1 MSSAQQPLVQFENVG
16 LRYAGGPES
25 LSDISLT
32 LNPGSFHFLTG
43 PSGSGKTSLMSLM
56 SLRRKPT
63 RGMLRLFDQVI
74 HDQSVDELAELRRKI
89 GMVFQDFRLVPHLS
103 AFDNVALPLRLRG
116 ENEKALRADVRELL
130 NWVGLGDHLDNNPAT
145 LSGGQQQRV
154 AIARAV
160 INRPKLLLAD
170 EPTGNLDD
178 VIGERLLLLFE
189 QLNKLGTTIVI
200 ATHSQHMLDRFPH
213 ERITLTQGR
222 LRS

>member
-1 MSSAQQPLVQFENVG
+1 MSSMQQPLVQLENVG

-43 PSGSGKTSLMSLM
+43 PSGSGKTSLMNLL
-56 SLRRKPT
+56 SLRLKPT
-63 RGMLRLFDQVI
+63 RGILRLFDQTV
-74 HDQSVDELAELRRKI
+74 HDQSVDDLAELRRKI

-116 ENEKALRADVRELL
+116 ENEKALRTDVRELL
-130 NWVGLGDHLDNNPAT
+130 NWVGLGDHIDHLPAT

-189 QLNKLGTTIVI
+189 QLHKLGTTIVI
-200 ATHSQHMLDRFPH
+200 ATHSQHFLDRFPH

-222 LRS
+222 VR